1 MKRKRTTKTGK
12 QYGQINRNIF
22 NLVKTSPHISRA
34 QLKAL
39 KNRKK
44 LAKAAQ
50 FGIQIYFDPQVFLS
64 NPMEEVKQYLAAFLG
79 VNMSLAIRDRI
90 VIDERGPDNKVMGPF
105 FNTGGMWQGYDPRRK
120 GTDKVDTQFFKSS
133 YSAGFLIA
141 EMRKA
146 GQKRQPGLSISQLK
160 KLARERKKAS
170 LKGTDV
176 VGIGKVKGYEVN
188 VRNRDKAR
196 SALESTKVAGAARG
210 RELLEPTKGEQDA
223 IFGYLHDLLALRT
236 MIGDVSNVRPKLRKA
251 RARRLVQALGKIKAP
266 QLSIN

>member
-22 NLVKTSPHISRA
+22 NLVKSAPGISRA

-39 KNRKK
+39 KSRKK

-50 FGIQIYFDPQVFLS
+50 FGVQIYFDPQVFLT
-64 NPMEEVKQYLAAFLG
+64 NPLEDVKQYLASFLG

-120 GTDKVDTQFFKSS
+120 GTDKVDTQFFRSS
-133 YSAGFLIA
+133 YSASFLLA
-141 EMRKA
+141 ELRKA
-146 GQKRQPGLSISQLK
+146 KRRKDTRLTISQIK
-160 KLARERKKAS
+160 KMAKERRQAS
-170 LKGTDV
+170 LAGTDV
-176 VGIGKVKGYEVN
+176 LGIGKVKGYEVN

-210 RELLEPTKGEQDA
+210 RELLMPTKGEQDA
-223 IFGYLHDLLALRT
+223 IFSYLHDLLALRT
-236 MIGDVSNVRPKLRKA
+236 MIGNVSNIHPKLRKA